1 MPNKILVAVD
11 SSAVSQLTAR
21 WALLNFAREHDTV
34 YLVGVTPPMAISMGA
49 NPAPIAS
56 AGAVGLSPDQQ
67 YPWGVVVRAASC
79 RVHGLQSAAAA
90 PAPPPPAR
98 PPAANPFAALLPP
111 QVAALAVNWEQQ
123 RKQEEELCRD
133 MLHKAGGWR
142 ALECLPRLLGTAAR
156 GLLHL
161 VLRSPLCA
169 AGEDPARGAQHRAGP
184 APARAARRGRR
195 LGCAAGAARPALPPC
210 RCRGRPNHA
219 DWPRAGSLTAALP
232 PSKPQAW
239 RSRLWRLP
247 RSAAPR
253 WWWWGRAA
261 WAPSSPRS

>member
-142 ALECLPRLLGTAAR
+142 ALECLPRLLGTQPAAYCTLSSALR
-156 GLLHL
+156 SAQLVKTLPEERSTALDLHL
-161 VLRSPLCA
+161 HVLPA
-169 AGEDPARGAQHRAGP
+169 AGGASGAPPALLGPRCLPAAAAAAPTTPTGP
-184 APARAARRGRR
+184 APAV
-195 LGCAAGAARPALPPC
+195 
-210 RCRGRPNHA
+210 
-219 DWPRAGSLTAALP
+219 
-232 PSKPQAW
+232 
-239 RSRLWRLP
+239 
-247 RSAAPR
+247 
-253 WWWWGRAA
+253 
-261 WAPSSPRS
+261 